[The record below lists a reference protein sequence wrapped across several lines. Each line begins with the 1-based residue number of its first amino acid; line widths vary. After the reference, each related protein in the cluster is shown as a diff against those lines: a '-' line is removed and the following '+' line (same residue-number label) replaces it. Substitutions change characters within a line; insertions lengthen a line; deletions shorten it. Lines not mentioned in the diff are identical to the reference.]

1 MEAESDGLKVNCFR
15 RVKEALEATSCTPFF
30 ITRNSNGREIAIV
43 GITVEVKGTYAHW
56 YLTISFLYVTIVR

>member
-30 ITRNSNGREIAIV
+30 ITRNSNGREIAIR

>member
-1 MEAESDGLKVNCFR
+1 MA
-15 RVKEALEATSCTPFF
+15 FF

-56 YLTISFLYVTIVR
+56 YLIISFLYVTIVR